1 MPESAAPDGDFLQSN
16 GEGNVSQVIGL
27 FVKRAHGLAADPCDR
42 LFLQR
47 GQGIV
52 DDVNALV
59 GSPRQVLL
67 SSAPALSELDLP
79 PGSLGENIVCDRWVE
94 ALPSG
99 TLLQIGASAQLRLTF
114 LCEPCAF
121 LERIRPGLMRQS
133 KGKRGMLAL
142 VVRDGPVCLGDTL
155 TVIGRPFSP
164 LSEIAKD
171 RFREFVARIPP
182 GKVVTTA
189 DLIIALGVTPSYHR
203 VFPILLKKA
212 ALDLPVHRI
221 VGTEGRLLT
230 RHLPD
235 QAARLHEDGVAIHD
249 DRVSPDYYWSRA
261 EFHALAS

>member
-1 MPESAAPDGDFLQSN
+1 MSR
-16 GEGNVSQVIGL
+16 VIGL
-27 FVKRAHGLAADPCDR
+27 LMKRSHGMPSEPCDR
-42 LFLQR
+42 LQLQR

-52 DDVNALV
+52 TDVNALA

-67 SSAPALSELDLP
+67 SSAPALSEFDLP
-79 PGSLGENIVCDRWVE
+79 PGALGENIVCDRWVE

-133 KGKRGMLAL
+133 KGKRGMLAM
-142 VVRDGPVCLGDTL
+142 VVGDGTVHQGDTL
-155 TVIGRPFSP
+155 TVLGQPFPP

-171 RFREFVARIPP
+171 RFREFVAQIPP
-182 GKVVTTA
+182 GKVVTTP

-212 ALDLPVHRI
+212 VAQLPVHRV
-221 VGTEGRLLT
+221 VGPEGRLLT

-235 QAARLHEDGVAIHD
+235 QAARLHEDGVAIHN
-249 DRVSPDYYWSRA
+249 DRVSVGDYWSRA
-261 EFHALAS
+261 EFHSLTSWR